1 MLPPYLQRSYI
12 QLLILLSVFSC
23 SQNEKPQTID
33 FKKLNLKVVDT
44 NENHVLF
51 KGKTTINGISFE
63 VLNEVK
69 YNDPGEDLKLVYQ
82 KDTLS
87 IHLDASYH
95 NSYIWDANK
104 DQEPD
109 LNFIFKMTNNTFIN
123 YAFLYDL
130 TTKKYSQVPDTFFY
144 EDIDFFEEE
153 VKI

>member
-144 EDIDFFEEE
+144 EDLDFFEEE

>member
-12 QLLILLSVFSC
+12 QLLFLLSAFSC

-69 YNDPGEDLKLVYQ
+69 YKDPGEDLKLVHR
-82 KDTLS
+82 KDTLL
-87 IHLDASYH
+87 IHLDESFQ
-95 NSYIWDANK
+95 NSYIWDVNN

-109 LNFIFKMTNNTFIN
+109 LNFIFQMTNNTFIN
-123 YAFLYDL
+123 YAFLYDQ

-144 EDIDFFEEE
+144 EDVDFLR
-153 VKI
+153 

>member
-1 MLPPYLQRSYI
+1 MLPPCFQRSYI
-12 QLLILLSVFSC
+12 QLLLLLSFFSC

-33 FKKLNLKVVDT
+33 FNKLNLKVVDT

-69 YNDPGEDLKLVYQ
+69 YKDPGEDLKLVYQ

-144 EDIDFFEEE
+144 EDVDFLR
-153 VKI
+153 

>member
-12 QLLILLSVFSC
+12 QLLFLLSVFSC

-51 KGKTTINGISFE
+51 KGKTTINGISFK

-69 YNDPGEDLKLVYQ
+69 YKDPGEDLKLIYQ

-87 IHLDASYH
+87 IHLDATYH

-144 EDIDFFEEE
+144 DDVDFLR
-153 VKI
+153 

>member
-1 MLPPYLQRSYI
+1 MLPPYFQRSYI
-12 QLLILLSVFSC
+12 QLLIFLSFFSC

-144 EDIDFFEEE
+144 KDVDFL
-153 VKI
+153 K

>member
-1 MLPPYLQRSYI
+1 MLPPYFQRSYI
-12 QLLILLSVFSC
+12 QLLIFLSFFSC

-69 YNDPGEDLKLVYQ
+69 YKDPGEDLKLVYQ

-144 EDIDFFEEE
+144 EDVDFL
-153 VKI
+153 K

>member
-12 QLLILLSVFSC
+12 QLLILLSFFSC

-63 VLNEVK
+63 VLNEVQYK
-69 YNDPGEDLKLVYQ
+69 DPGEDLKLVYQ

-87 IHLDASYH
+87 IHVDASYH

-144 EDIDFFEEE
+144 EDVDFL
-153 VKI
+153 K

>member
-12 QLLILLSVFSC
+12 QLLFLLSIFSC
-23 SQNEKPQTID
+23 SQNEKPQIID

-63 VLNEVK
+63 VFNEVQYK
-69 YNDPGEDLKLVYQ
+69 DPGENLKLVYQ

-87 IHLDASYH
+87 IHLDATYH
-95 NSYIWDANK
+95 HSYIWDANK

-144 EDIDFFEEE
+144 EDVDFLR
-153 VKI
+153 

>member
-69 YNDPGEDLKLVYQ
+69 YKDPGEDLKLVYQ

>member
-12 QLLILLSVFSC
+12 QLLILFSFFSC

-144 EDIDFFEEE
+144 EDVDFLR
-153 VKI
+153 

>member
-1 MLPPYLQRSYI
+1 MLPPYFQRSYI
-12 QLLILLSVFSC
+12 QLLIFLSFFSC
-23 SQNEKPQTID
+23 SQNEKPQIID

-69 YNDPGEDLKLVYQ
+69 YKDPGEDLKLVYQ

-144 EDIDFFEEE
+144 EDVDFL
-153 VKI
+153 K

>member
-1 MLPPYLQRSYI
+1 MLPPFFQRSYI
-12 QLLILLSVFSC
+12 QLLILLSFFSC

-69 YNDPGEDLKLVYQ
+69 YKDPGEDLKLVYQ

>member
-1 MLPPYLQRSYI
+1 MLPPYFQRSYI
-12 QLLILLSVFSC
+12 QLLILLSFFSC

-33 FKKLNLKVVDT
+33 FKELNLKVVDT

-51 KGKTTINGISFE
+51 KGKTTINGIRFE

-69 YNDPGEDLKLVYQ
+69 YKDPGEDLKLVYQ
-82 KDTLS
+82 KDTLN

-144 EDIDFFEEE
+144 EDLDFFEEE

>member
-12 QLLILLSVFSC
+12 QLLFLLSFFSC

-69 YNDPGEDLKLVYQ
+69 YKDPGEDLKLVYQ

-95 NSYIWDANK
+95 NSNLGCQQRPRARFK
-104 DQEPD
+104 FHL
-109 LNFIFKMTNNTFIN
+109 LNDKQHLHQLCLFIRPENQKIQSSSRYF
-123 YAFLYDL
+123 FL
-130 TTKKYSQVPDTFFY
+130 
-144 EDIDFFEEE
+144 
-153 VKI
+153 

>member
-1 MLPPYLQRSYI
+1 MLPPSLQRSYI
-12 QLLILLSVFSC
+12 QLLFLLSAFSC
-23 SQNEKPQTID
+23 SQNEKPQSID

-69 YNDPGEDLKLVYQ
+69 YKDPGEDLKLVHR
-82 KDTLS
+82 KDTLL
-87 IHLDASYH
+87 IHLDESFQ
-95 NSYIWDANK
+95 NSYIWDVNN

-109 LNFIFKMTNNTFIN
+109 LNFIFQMTNNTFIN
-123 YAFLYDL
+123 YAFLYDQ

-144 EDIDFFEEE
+144 EDVDFLR
-153 VKI
+153 